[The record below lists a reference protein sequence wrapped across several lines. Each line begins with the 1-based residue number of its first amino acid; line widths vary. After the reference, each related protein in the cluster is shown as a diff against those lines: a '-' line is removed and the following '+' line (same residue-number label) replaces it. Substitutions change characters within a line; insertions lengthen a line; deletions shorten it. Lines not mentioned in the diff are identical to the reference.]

1 MVPHKIKKTTIF
13 CEACNVSS
21 EVKYVHYHKDVK
33 MTLCN
38 KHYNQLINKGKILD
52 TNSHA
57 LNDPNEVRIFD
68 DYAEIDVYKCD
79 GSLFKTF
86 KFDKEYLDI
95 IKECKWTA
103 GTKCRIFCRKYG
115 DYSTY
120 IMQNENPNKDPIFI
134 MDTSNNDLRKSN
146 LCVKG
151 SDKYNKWI
159 ESKRTIRELKEK
171 EKKLLKKE
179 KKEKLLKIIEPLSN
193 VCAACGITKEYRQIL
208 KTTLPDN
215 EIQYLCSKHAVQIK
229 KYGKVMD
236 HNQRTVFEPN
246 EIRILDDYCEI
257 DTYDQFGNV
266 TYTFKFSLCD
276 IEIAKSRKWQLSMK
290 DNGVKPYLSNKD
302 TDYFHRVILK
312 DKLQPGLEVDHING
326 DSADNIRENLR
337 IIKKHENQQNMK
349 IARNNTTGFT
359 GVYERKDINMWKS
372 EFQYMTC
379 LTTSTSYPYKE
390 MAIYYRYMLELY
402 FKKNLRNS
410 DNDEA
415 IKEAIS
421 KLSVMQKNIV
431 DNDIRISIN
440 EINQQLKKKNT
451 KQYINN
457 ELS

>member
-1 MVPHKIKKTTIF
+1 MPMKEQHIRKTKLF
-13 CEACNVSS
+13 CDVCDVSS
-21 EVKYVHYHKDVK
+21 DEKYVHYRNDVK
-33 MTLCN
+33 MTLCR
-38 KHYNQLINKGKILD
+38 KHYNQLLKYGKFLD
-52 TNSHA
+52 NNPRTI
-57 LNDPNEVRIFD
+57 NDPNEVRVYD
-68 DYAEIDVYKCD
+68 DYAEIDIYKCD
-79 GSLFKTF
+79 GSLFKIF
-86 KFDKEYLDI
+86 KFDKDCLDI
-95 IKECKWTA
+95 IKTGGKWTA
-103 GTKCRIFCRKYG
+103 GSDSRIFCKKYG
-115 DYSTY
+115 DYVTY
-120 IMQNENPNKDPIFI
+120 ILQDENPNRNKTIV
-134 MDTSNNDLRKSN
+134 MDTSINDLRKYN
-146 LCVKG
+146 LCVNG
-151 SDKYNKWI
+151 SDKYNAWI
-159 ESKRTIRELKEK
+159 ESKKKIYIPKTKTNETIIPVLK
-171 EKKLLKKE
+171 
-179 KKEKLLKIIEPLSN
+179 
-193 VCAACGITKEYRQIL
+193 VCEACGITADYRRIIQTIL
-208 KTTLPDN
+208 PSGDN
-215 EIQYLCSKHAVQIK
+215 CYLCTKHINQVR

-236 HNQRTVFEPN
+236 HNQRIVHDPN

-266 TYTFKFSLCD
+266 TYTFKFSPCD

-290 DNGVKPYLSNKD
+290 DKGVKPYMNNKD

-326 DSADNIRENLR
+326 DSSDNRRENLR

>member
-1 MVPHKIKKTTIF
+1 MVPHKIKKTAIF

-57 LNDPNEVRIFD
+57 LNDPNEIRIFD

-86 KFDKEYLDI
+86 KFDKEYLDL

-115 DYSTY
+115 DYPTY

-159 ESKRTIRELKEK
+159 ESKRIIRELNENK
-171 EKKLLKKE
+171 KKLLKEE

-193 VCAACGITKEYRQIL
+193 VCAACGITADYRKIIHV
-208 KTTLPDN
+208 TLPSGDKS
-215 EIQYLCSKHAVQIK
+215 YLCSKHVSQVR

-236 HNQRTVFEPN
+236 NNQRTVFEPN
-246 EIRILDDYCEI
+246 EIREFGDYCEI

-266 TYTFKFSLCD
+266 TCTFKFSPCD

-290 DNGVKPYLSNKD
+290 DKGVKPYLNNKD
-302 TDYFHRVILK
+302 SDYFHRVILQ
-312 DKLQPGLEVDHING
+312 DKLRQGLEVDHING
-326 DSADNIRENLR
+326 DSSDNRRENLR

-372 EFQYMTC
+372 EFQYMRC

-390 MAIYYRYMLELY
+390 MAIYYRYMLELH
-402 FKKNLRNS
+402 FKNTLRNS

-421 KLSVMQKNIV
+421 KLTDIQKNTV
-431 DNDIRISIN
+431 DKDIKFSIN

-451 KQYINN
+451 LQYSN

>member
-68 DYAEIDVYKCD
+68 NYAEIDVYKCD
-79 GSLFKTF
+79 GSLYKTF
-86 KFDKEYLDI
+86 KFDKEYIDI
-95 IKECKWTA
+95 IKECKWSS

-115 DYSTY
+115 DYPTY
-120 IMQNENPNKDPIFI
+120 IMQNENPNKESIFV
-134 MDTSNNDLRKSN
+134 MDTSNNDLRKTN

-159 ESKRTIRELKEK
+159 ENKKKAKELN
-171 EKKLLKKE
+171 EKKKKLEKQLKT
-179 KKEKLLKIIEPLSN
+179 IDPLSN
-193 VCAACGITKEYRQIL
+193 VCAVCGITKDYRQIL
-208 KTTLPDN
+208 KTALPDN
-215 EIQYLCSKHAVQIK
+215 ETQYLCSKHAAQIK

-236 HNQRTVFEPN
+236 HNQRIVHDPN
-246 EIRILDDYCEI
+246 EIREYHDYCEI

-266 TYTFKFSLCD
+266 TCTFKFSPCD
-276 IEIAKSRKWQLSMK
+276 IEVAKSRKWQLSMK
-290 DNGVKPYLSNKD
+290 DNGIKPYLNNKD
-302 TDYFHRVILK
+302 TDYFHRVILQ
-312 DKLQPGLEVDHING
+312 DKLKPGLEVDHINC
-326 DSADNIRENLR
+326 DSTDNRRENLR

-372 EFQYMTC
+372 EFQYMRC
-379 LTTSTSYPYKE
+379 LTTSTTYPYKE
-390 MAIYYRYMLELY
+390 MAIYYRYMLELH

-410 DNDEA
+410 DNDKA

-421 KLSVMQKNIV
+421 KLTDMQKNTV
-431 DNDIRISIN
+431 DKDVKFSIN

-451 KQYINN
+451 EQYNN

>member
-13 CEACNVSS
+13 CDACNVSS

-57 LNDPNEVRIFD
+57 LNDPNEIRIFD

-86 KFDKEYLDI
+86 KFDKEYLDL

-115 DYSTY
+115 DYPTY
-120 IMQNENPNKDPIFI
+120 IMQNENPNKEAIFI

-159 ESKRTIRELKEK
+159 ESKRIIRELNENK
-171 EKKLLKKE
+171 KKLLKE
-179 KKEKLLKIIEPLSN
+179 ERKEKLLKIIEPLSN
-193 VCAACGITKEYRQIL
+193 VCAACGITADYRKIIHV
-208 KTTLPDN
+208 TLPSGDKS
-215 EIQYLCSKHAVQIK
+215 YLCSKHVSQVR

-246 EIRILDDYCEI
+246 EIREFGDYCEI

-266 TYTFKFSLCD
+266 TCTFKFSPCD

-290 DNGVKPYLSNKD
+290 DKGVKPYLNNKD
-302 TDYFHRVILK
+302 SDYFHRVILQ
-312 DKLQPGLEVDHING
+312 DKLRPGLEVDHING
-326 DSADNIRENLR
+326 DSSDNRRENLR

-372 EFQYMTC
+372 EFQYMRC
-379 LTTSTSYPYKE
+379 LTVSTTYPYKE
-390 MAIYYRYMLELY
+390 MAIYYRYMLELH
-402 FKKNLRNS
+402 FKNNLRNS

-431 DNDIRISIN
+431 DNDIRLSIN

-451 KQYINN
+451 LQYN

>member
-1 MVPHKIKKTTIF
+1 MVPHKIKKTAIF

-57 LNDPNEVRIFD
+57 LNDPNEIRIFD

-86 KFDKEYLDI
+86 KFDKEYLDL

-115 DYSTY
+115 DYPTY

-171 EKKLLKKE
+171 KKKLLKKE
-179 KKEKLLKIIEPLSN
+179 KKEKQLKIIEPLSN
-193 VCAACGITKEYRQIL
+193 VCATCGITKEYRQIL
-208 KTTLPDN
+208 KTILPDN
-215 EIQYLCSKHAVQIK
+215 EIQYLCSKHAAQVR

-236 HNQRTVFEPN
+236 HNQRIVHDPN
-246 EIRILDDYCEI
+246 EIRVFESYCEI

-266 TYTFKFSLCD
+266 TYTFKFSPCD

-290 DNGVKPYLSNKD
+290 DKGVKPYLNNKD

-312 DKLQPGLEVDHING
+312 DKLKPGLEVDHING
-326 DSADNIRENLR
+326 DSADNRRENLR
-337 IIKKHENQQNMK
+337 IIKKHENQQNLK
-349 IARNNTTGFT
+349 IPRNNTTGFK
-359 GVYERKDINMWKS
+359 GVYHRKDIDMWKS

-379 LTTSTSYPYKE
+379 LTVSPTYPYKE
-390 MAIYYRYMLELY
+390 MAIYFRYMVDTH
-402 FKKNLRNS
+402 FQGDLRNTL
-410 DNDEA
+410 NDEA
-415 IKEAIS
+415 IKDAIS
-421 KLSVMQKNIV
+421 KLTPAQKNTV
-431 DNDIRISIN
+431 DKDIKFSIN

-451 KQYINN
+451 LDYSN

>member
-1 MVPHKIKKTTIF
+1 MVPHKIKKTAIF

-57 LNDPNEVRIFD
+57 LNDPNKIRIFD
-68 DYAEIDVYKCD
+68 DYAEIDVYKCG

-86 KFDKEYLDI
+86 KFDKEYLDL

-115 DYSTY
+115 NYHTY

-159 ESKRTIRELKEK
+159 ESKRIIRELNENK
-171 EKKLLKKE
+171 KKLLKEE

-193 VCAACGITKEYRQIL
+193 VCAACGITADYRKIIHV
-208 KTTLPDN
+208 TLPSGDKS
-215 EIQYLCSKHAVQIK
+215 YLCSKHVSQVR

-246 EIRILDDYCEI
+246 EIREFGDYCEI

-266 TYTFKFSLCD
+266 TYTFKFSPCD
-276 IEIAKSRKWQLSMK
+276 LEIAKSRKWQLSMK
-290 DNGVKPYLSNKD
+290 DKGIKPYLNNKD

-312 DKLQPGLEVDHING
+312 DELKPGLEVDHING
-326 DSADNIRENLR
+326 DSADNRRENLR
-337 IIKKHENQQNMK
+337 IINKHENQQNLK
-349 IARNNTTGFT
+349 IPRNNTTGFK
-359 GVYERKDINMWKS
+359 GVYERKDTHTWKS
-372 EFQYMTC
+372 EFQYMTF
-379 LTTSTSYPYKE
+379 LTTSTSYLYKE
-390 MAIYYRYMLELY
+390 MAIYYRYMVETH
-402 FKKNLRNS
+402 FQGDLRNTL
-410 DNDEA
+410 NDEA
-415 IKEAIS
+415 IKEAIG
-421 KLSVMQKNIV
+421 KLTAEEKNIV
-431 DNDIRISIN
+431 DKDINFSIN

-451 KQYINN
+451 LQYSN

>member
-57 LNDPNEVRIFD
+57 LNDPNEIRIFD

-86 KFDKEYLDI
+86 KFDKEYLDL

-115 DYSTY
+115 DYPTY
-120 IMQNENPNKDPIFI
+120 IMQNENPNKEAIFI
-134 MDTSNNDLRKSN
+134 MDTSNNDLRKTN

-151 SDKYNKWI
+151 SDKYNKWL
-159 ESKRTIRELKEK
+159 ESKRNELKE
-171 EKKLLKKE
+171 KKE
-179 KKEKLLKIIEPLSN
+179 KKEKQLKIIEPLSN
-193 VCAACGITKEYRQIL
+193 VCEACSITADYRKIIQV
-208 KTTLPDN
+208 TLPSGDKS
-215 EIQYLCSKHAVQIK
+215 YLCTKHVSQVR

-236 HNQRTVFEPN
+236 HNQRKVHDLN
-246 EIRILDDYCEI
+246 EIRIFDDYCEI

-266 TYTFKFSLCD
+266 TCTFKFSPCD

-290 DNGVKPYLSNKD
+290 DKGVKPYLANKD

-326 DSADNIRENLR
+326 DSADNRRENLR
-337 IIKKHENQQNMK
+337 IIQKHENQQNMK

-379 LTTSTSYPYKE
+379 LTTSTSYLYKE
-390 MAIYYRYMLELY
+390 MAIYYRYMLELH

-421 KLSVMQKNIV
+421 TLTAEEKNIV
-431 DNDIRISIN
+431 DKDINFSIN

-451 KQYINN
+451 KQY

>member
-1 MVPHKIKKTTIF
+1 MVPHKIKKTAIF

-57 LNDPNEVRIFD
+57 LNDPNEIRIFD

-86 KFDKEYLDI
+86 KFDKEYLDL

-115 DYSTY
+115 DYPTY
-120 IMQNENPNKDPIFI
+120 IMQNENPNKEAIFI

-159 ESKRTIRELKEK
+159 ESKRNELKE
-171 EKKLLKKE
+171 KKE
-179 KKEKLLKIIEPLSN
+179 KKEKQLKIIEPLSN
-193 VCAACGITKEYRQIL
+193 VCEACSITADYRKIIQV
-208 KTTLPDN
+208 TLPSGDKS
-215 EIQYLCSKHAVQIK
+215 YLCTKHVSQVR

-236 HNQRTVFEPN
+236 HNQRKVHDLN
-246 EIRILDDYCEI
+246 EIRIFDDYCEI

-266 TYTFKFSLCD
+266 TCTFKFSPCD

-290 DNGVKPYLSNKD
+290 DKGVKPYLANKD

-326 DSADNIRENLR
+326 DSADNRRENLR
-337 IIKKHENQQNMK
+337 IIQKHENQQNMK

-390 MAIYYRYMLELY
+390 MAIYYRYMLELH

-421 KLSVMQKNIV
+421 TLTAEEKNIV
-431 DNDIRISIN
+431 DKDINFSIN

-451 KQYINN
+451 KQY

>member
-1 MVPHKIKKTTIF
+1 MVPYKIKKTTIF

-266 TYTFKFSLCD
+266 TYTFKFSPCD
-276 IEIAKSRKWQLSMK
+276 LEIAKSRKWQLSMK
-290 DNGVKPYLSNKD
+290 DKGIKPYLNNKD

-312 DKLQPGLEVDHING
+312 DELKPGLEVDHING
-326 DSADNIRENLR
+326 DSADNRRENLR
-337 IIKKHENQQNMK
+337 IIKKHENQQNLK
-349 IARNNTTGFT
+349 IPRNNTTGFK
-359 GVYERKDINMWKS
+359 GVYHRKERNTWKS

-390 MAIYYRYMLELY
+390 MAIYYRYMIETH
-402 FKKNLRNS
+402 FQGDLRNTL
-410 DNDEA
+410 NDEA

-421 KLSVMQKNIV
+421 KLSPEQKNIV
-431 DNDIRISIN
+431 DRDINFSIN

-451 KQYINN
+451 LQYSN